1 MSVVTR
7 HIFGITVQNLNI
19 AQFSIQNVHLISMLY
34 EEN

>member
-7 HIFGITVQNLNI
+7 HIFGITLQNLNI
-19 AQFSIQNVHLISMLY
+19 AQFFIQNVYLISMLC